1 MRVSMTKYLSNSLLH
16 TNKSTLGGRVLTG
29 GKAIEGEGN
38 SVEPTIIEISSDA
51 AVVEEELFAPFIYVL
66 KFKNLVPNKVN
77 FCERYFAKCYT
88 KHVNSVHR
96 GSGGGPGGGGE
107 DRCGHGEEEGWQGI
121 KKEKMKHTMRFKK
134 TWQDATKSG
143 APRMVGKL
151 VYGVSPVPVSA
162 ALSVER
168 REFYALFVEEAWLLI
183 RDNLFEFDPDFS
195 LVEHEQEGYGLTRSL
210 RASSR
215 RNILVMGQD
224 QGNCFEDVYNH

>member
-1 MRVSMTKYLSNSLLH
+1 MDRSIDTVFMSVMYVYSCPRIHILLP
-16 TNKSTLGGRVLTG
+16 K
-29 GKAIEGEGN
+29 
-38 SVEPTIIEISSDA
+38 
-51 AVVEEELFAPFIYVL
+51 
-66 KFKNLVPNKVN
+66 VPMV
-77 FCERYFAKCYT
+77 CT
-88 KHVNSVHR
+88 TDQILDS
-96 GSGGGPGGGGE
+96 
-107 DRCGHGEEEGWQGI
+107 I
-121 KKEKMKHTMRFKK
+121 TKMKHTLRFKK

-224 QGNCFEDVYNH
+224 QGICFEDVYNH